1 MAYNLF
7 RNSVTR
13 DIKTSKRNYYASY
26 FENCKNNMKK
36 TWKGIREIINTKS
49 SMSCISHIY
58 HNGQTITE
66 PITIA
71 TTFNN
76 FFTSIGHL

>member
-13 DIKTSKRNYYASY
+13 DIKASKRNYYASY

-36 TWKGIREIINTKS
+36 TWKGIREIINTKP
-49 SMSCISHIY
+49 SMTCISHIY

-71 TTFNN
+71 NTFNN
-76 FFTSIGHL
+76 FLLVLANL